1 MRKQIKNKQNIRVSN
16 ILQNTIFHSKLL
28 SILILCTIL
37 AAVILA
43 LLPPLVLETIINN
56 LADGISVSFSPALFY
71 LGLIALSGLMD
82 SARESLLILFGQKIT
97 RNLRHELCA
106 KLSRMPADD
115 LMKREPGA
123 TVSRFV
129 GDVDTVESLFT
140 SGIISMFTDVCKVTA
155 IFSVILIKNRGLA
168 LLLLILMPL
177 LFWFT
182 RVVQKN
188 MLKAQLKNR
197 TALAKVSNH
206 VPETIQNIRMI
217 HTLGKER
224 YMREKYDD
232 FIQESYTAVEKT
244 NFYDAVYSPII
255 LILNAVVIAFVA
267 TLSATKLPALQTLF
281 GMSVGT
287 AVAVISYISKVFSPI
302 ESIGMEIQTIQ
313 SAVAG
318 VHRINDFL
326 SVPERW
332 STDKT
337 ITLEALK
344 NTKAPCIEIQDADFG
359 YDKEVSVI
367 KNLSFTVETGEQV
380 TIEGRTGAGKSTLFK
395 LLLGLYKPDNG
406 HIFIYGKDASS
417 LPDSIKRGVFGY
429 VEQKF
434 CMVPGTVLQ
443 QITLFDDAIC
453 LEQAAKAAKTV
464 GLHEVI
470 AGLPQGYDTPCTPA
484 LFSQGQW
491 QLLSIARA
499 IATEPPILLLDEI
512 TANLDSDTEQAVLSA
527 LQKASQKRTVLS
539 ISHRLYLQNGGR
551 LIHLT
556 NDTVKQC

>member
-1 MRKQIKNKQNIRVSN
+1 MKKQMKNKQKISVGR
-16 ILQNTIFHSKLL
+16 ILQSTILHSKLL
-28 SILILCTIL
+28 SILVLGTIL
-37 AAVILA
+37 AAVLLA
-43 LLPPLVLETIINN
+43 LLPPLVLETIVNN
-56 LADGISVSFSPALFY
+56 LTDGISVPFSLALFY
-71 LGLIALSGLMD
+71 LELTAFSGLMD
-82 SARESLLILFGQKIT
+82 SARESLLTLFGQKIT
-97 RNLRHELCA
+97 RKLRHELCA

-115 LMKREPGA
+115 LLKREPGA

-140 SGIISMFTDVCKVTA
+140 SGIISMFTDVCKVTGIFA
-155 IFSVILIKNRGLA
+155 IILMKSRGLA

-177 LFWFT
+177 LFGFT
-182 RVVQKN
+182 RMVQKN

-197 TALAKVSNH
+197 IALAKVSNH

-217 HTLGKER
+217 HTFGKER

-232 FIQESYTAVEKT
+232 FIQESYAAVEKT

-255 LILNAVVIAFVA
+255 LILNAAVIAFVA
-267 TLSATKLPALQTLF
+267 TLSAVKLPVLQTFF
-281 GMSVGT
+281 GISVGT
-287 AVAVISYISKVFSPI
+287 AAALITYISKIFSPI

-318 VHRINDFL
+318 VHRINEFL
-326 SVPERW
+326 NAPERLD
-332 STDKT
+332 TDET
-337 ITLEALK
+337 ITLGTLK
-344 NTKAPCIEIQDADFG
+344 NTKAPCIEIQDADFS
-359 YDKEVSVI
+359 YDKKISVI
-367 KNLSFTVETGEQV
+367 KNLNFTVETGEQI

-395 LLLGLYKPDNG
+395 LLLGLYKPDSG
-406 HIFIYGKDASS
+406 HIFIYGKDAFS
-417 LPDSIKRGVFGY
+417 LPDSVKRSVFGY

-443 QITLFDDAIC
+443 QITLFDDAIS
-453 LEQAAKAAKTV
+453 LNQAIKAAKTV
-464 GLHEVI
+464 GLHDVI
-470 AGLPQGYDTPCTPA
+470 TELPQGYDTPCTSS

-499 IATEPPILLLDEI
+499 IAMEPPILLLDEI
-512 TANLDSDTEQAVLSA
+512 TANLDSDTEQTVLAA
-527 LQKASQKRTVLS
+527 LQKASEKRTVLS

-556 NDTVKQC
+556 DSTV